1 VDIRSAGQTTDRAT
15 SLAGAIDEE
24 AKVMTADISIP
35 QEIIN
40 KWQAMVDLIAEIVQ
54 VPAALIMKFEP
65 PETTVLISSH
75 SEGNPYACGDKTS
88 LNTGLY
94 CETVMRSRQ
103 RLLVPNAL
111 QDEEWKSNG
120 DINRGMI
127 SYLGFPI
134 AWPNGDIFGTI
145 CVLDGKTNAYS
156 ELYQRLLEKCRDGIE
171 ADLKHLF
178 TADIRLVEE
187 QTVRLEESERS
198 RIETLR
204 LLEDARRVEKTLR
217 ESEESFK
224 LIAENILDVF
234 FWMADLRIER
244 TFYVSPGY
252 ERIWG
257 RTCESLYEK
266 PRSFLDAI
274 YQEDREQLLAT
285 LELEKMGQPFEH
297 EYRIVRPDGS
307 IRWIWDRGFPV
318 REETGCVTR
327 YVGVAQDITER
338 KKAEQEIAANL
349 RIQSAMNE
357 ILRVSLELIPLE
369 EQFKRTLDLLF
380 SIPWISL
387 ESTGSIFVLDQQAQV
402 ILMKGQRGLSQ
413 ELQTSCKEVA
423 LGHCLCGRAAATGEI
438 IFADGLDDRHE
449 THYAGMLPHGHY
461 CVPIVSDGQ
470 VYGIINLYVKAGHIR
485 RPEEETFLSSVA
497 RVLAGMIKLREA
509 RDTLELR
516 VQERT
521 SELQATNRQL
531 QDANRQLGE
540 LNQRFSQLNQY
551 LACANEN
558 MLSFIDQ
565 FEVGVV
571 MMGADGEIAFL
582 NQAAERI
589 VDQSRKEAA
598 GQPWESF
605 LPFQDNDKARLEEV
619 CRLASKLRTRVPVH
633 WQDAKGR
640 HYRMEIEVKD
650 DPRDP
655 ARKIFLLY
663 DVSELSDL
671 RHLLDDKTQFQGI
684 CGQSK
689 AIQSVCQKI
698 QNVAR
703 VDTTVLIEGETG
715 TGKELVARAI
725 HYSSG
730 RKAKPFLA
738 VNCAGLTE
746 SLLSSHLF
754 GHRRGS
760 FTGAVADQLGM
771 FEAANGGTLFLD
783 EVGDIP
789 IALQTSLLRVL
800 QEKEIT
806 RLGETHPRR
815 IDVRIIAAS
824 HRDLSGE
831 VASGK
836 FREDLFYRIRVT
848 SIWIPPLRDRLED
861 VPLLVAWFLGQIR
874 ASKGLPVTE
883 VGSEALEILMEYRWP
898 GNVRELKSA
907 IESAVIHSNGSVIV
921 PTDLP
926 VEVLG
931 LSSLHSTEIHSEER
945 TRVLEVL
952 NRVNGNR
959 TAAARLLGVSRATLY
974 RTMARLEIRSKE

>member
-1 VDIRSAGQTTDRAT
+1 
-15 SLAGAIDEE
+15 
-24 AKVMTADISIP
+24 MTADIRIP
-35 QEIIN
+35 QEIID
-40 KWQAMVDLIAEIVQ
+40 KWQGIVDLIAEIVQ
-54 VPAALIMKFEP
+54 VPAALIRKLEP
-65 PETTVLISSH
+65 PEVTVFVSSH
-75 SEGNPYACGDKTS
+75 SPGNPYGRGEKAS
-88 LNTGLY
+88 LNTGLA
-94 CETVMRSRQ
+94 CETVMRNRQ
-103 RLLVPNAL
+103 RLLVHDAS
-111 QDEEWKSNG
+111 QDEEWRSNP
-120 DINRGMI
+120 DTNRGMI

-134 AWPNGDIFGTI
+134 ASPNGDIFGTI
-145 CVLDGKTNAYS
+145 CVLDSKMNAYH
-156 ELYQRLLEKCRDGIE
+156 ELYQRLLETFRDAIE
-171 ADLKHLF
+171 ADLKYLF
-178 TADIRLVEE
+178 TPDIRLVAELR
-187 QTVRLEESERS
+187 VRLEESEKS
-198 RIETLR
+198 RIEMLQ
-204 LLEDARRVEKTLR
+204 LLEDAQHLEKPLR
-217 ESEESFK
+217 ESEESFR
-224 LIAENILDVF
+224 LIAENVLEVF
-234 FWMADLRIER
+234 FWMADLSIER

-257 RTCESLYEK
+257 CTRESLYEK
-266 PRSFLDAI
+266 PRSFLDAVH
-274 YQEDREQLLAT
+274 QEDRKRVLAT
-285 LELEKMGQPFEH
+285 LELEKTGQPFEL

-318 REETGCVTR
+318 REETGRVTR
-327 YVGVAQDITER
+327 YVGVAKDITER
-338 KKAEQEIAANL
+338 EKAEEELGTSL
-349 RIQSAMNE
+349 RFQSAMNE
-357 ILRVSLELIPLE
+357 ILRLPLELIPLE

-387 ESTGSIFVLDQQAQV
+387 ESTGSIFVLDQQSQV
-402 ILMKGQRGLSQ
+402 ILMKSQRGLS
-413 ELQTSCKEVA
+413 EALQTSCKEVA

-449 THYAGMLPHGHY
+449 THYPGILPHGHY
-461 CVPIVSDGQ
+461 CVPIVSDGRT
-470 VYGIINLYVKAGHIR
+470 YGVINLYVKAGHVR
-485 RPEEETFLSSVA
+485 KPEEETFLTSVA

-521 SELQATNRQL
+521 SELQTVNYQL
-531 QDANRQLGE
+531 QKANQQLSE
-540 LNQRFSQLNQY
+540 VNQRFSQMNLQ
-551 LACANEN
+551 LACVNEN
-558 MLSFIDQ
+558 MLSFLDQ

-571 MMGADGEIAFL
+571 MMGADGEITFL
-582 NQAAERI
+582 NQAAQRI
-589 VDQSRKEAA
+589 VDQSQSEAA
-598 GQPWESF
+598 GQQWESF
-605 LPFQDNDKARLEEV
+605 LPFQDKDKARLEEM
-619 CRLASKLRTRVPVH
+619 CWLASKKRTRVSVH
-633 WQDAKGR
+633 WQGARGR

-663 DVSELSDL
+663 DVSEISDL

-689 AIQSVCQKI
+689 AIRSVHQKI

-754 GHRRGS
+754 GHKRGS

-806 RLGETHPRR
+806 RLGETRPRS

-824 HRDLSGE
+824 HRDLSDE
-831 VASGK
+831 VAREH

-883 VGSEALEILMEYRWP
+883 VSSEALKILMEYKWP

-907 IESAVIHSNGSVIV
+907 IESAVIHSNGSVIL

-926 VEVLG
+926 AEVFG
-931 LSSLHSTEIHSEER
+931 LSSLYSTEIHSEER
-945 TRVLEVL
+945 TRVLEAL